1 MIAVLQKVFA
11 LNIRCLHTKKRLTFR
26 MDLPDLNKIANRFLN
41 ANSLLLLLLCFM
53 IFATTLLPESWYRAS
68 YSILVNL
75 ILICVIFCL
84 ERSFKIFSSITVIV
98 LLILLNIAYFTRG
111 QFMNGIS
118 DGLNLLFFIF
128 AVYRLLKQVAQSK
141 VVTTKVIVQ
150 SVSGYLL
157 LGLVFSMAVSRLDF
171 LQPGAFSFPVDENG
185 SFQRNFYDQ
194 LYFTFI
200 TMGTVGY
207 GDLLP
212 KTPFAKSFATLIG
225 VSGQLYV
232 AIVIAMLI
240 GKFSSSP
247 GQPNQ

>member
-1 MIAVLQKVFA
+1 MNFQ
-11 LNIRCLHTKKRLTFR
+11 RLSR
-26 MDLPDLNKIANRFLN
+26 SVKIFFN
-41 ANSLLLLLLCFM
+41 ANTLLLLLLCFM
-53 IFATTLLPESWYRAS
+53 IFGTTLLPESWYRSS
-68 YSILVNL
+68 YSVLVNL

-84 ERSFKIFSSITVIV
+84 DRSYKIFSSIAVTV
-98 LLILLNIAYFTRG
+98 LIIILNIAYFTRG
-111 QFMNGIS
+111 LLMNGIS

-141 VVTTKVIVQ
+141 LVTTKVIVQ

-157 LGLVFSMAVSRLDF
+157 LGLVFSMAVARLDF
-171 LQPGAFSFPVDENG
+171 LQPGAFSFPADENG
-185 SFQRNFYDQ
+185 SFQRNFYDHI
-194 LYFTFI
+194 YFSFI

-212 KTPFAKSFATLIG
+212 KTPFAKSFSTLIG

-247 GQPNQ
+247 GQSNQ

>member
-1 MIAVLQKVFA
+1 MNFQ
-11 LNIRCLHTKKRLTFR
+11 RLSR
-26 MDLPDLNKIANRFLN
+26 SVKIFFN
-41 ANSLLLLLLCFM
+41 ANTLLLLLLCFM
-53 IFATTLLPESWYRAS
+53 IFGTTLLPESWYRAS
-68 YSILVNL
+68 YSVLVNL

-84 ERSFKIFSSITVIV
+84 DRSYKIFSSITVTV
-98 LLILLNIAYFTRG
+98 LLIILNTAYFTRT
-111 QFMNGIS
+111 QLMNGIS
-118 DGLNLLFFIF
+118 DGLNLIFFIF

-141 VVTTKVIVQ
+141 QVTTKVIVQ

-157 LGLVFSMAVSRLDF
+157 LGLVFSMAVARLDF
-171 LQPGAFSFPVDENG
+171 LQPGAFSFPADENG
-185 SFQRNFYDQ
+185 SFQRNFYDH
-194 LYFTFI
+194 LYFSFI

-212 KTPFAKSFATLIG
+212 KTPFAKSFSTLIG

-247 GQPNQ
+247 GQSSQ

>member
-1 MIAVLQKVFA
+1 MNRQSLKRTAKDFFA
-11 LNIRCLHTKKRLTFR
+11 
-26 MDLPDLNKIANRFLN
+26 ANT
-41 ANSLLLLLLCFM
+41 LLLLLLCFM
-53 IFATTLLPESWYRAS
+53 IFGTTLLPESWYRAS
-68 YSILVNL
+68 YSVLVNL

-84 ERSFKIFSSITVIV
+84 DRSHQLFSRITVTVFIV
-98 LLILLNIAYFTRG
+98 ILNIAYFTKG
-111 QFMNGIS
+111 QLMNGVS
-118 DGLNLLFFIF
+118 DGLNFLFFIY

-141 VVTTKVIVQ
+141 QVTTKVIVQ

-157 LGLVFSMAVSRLDF
+157 LGLVFSMAVARLDF
-171 LQPGAFSFPVDENG
+171 LQPGAFSFPADENG

-194 LYFTFI
+194 LYFSFI

-212 KTPFAKSFATLIG
+212 KTPFAKSFSTLIG

-240 GKFSSSP
+240 GKFSSSS
-247 GQPNQ
+247 GQSNQ